1 MPGPHHGRLPPPSPA
16 EPLWTASA
24 LFVARFGLVLAVH
37 RVLVFPLVSP
47 VPQKRRKKK
56 IPPLPPNVRDRRGRP
71 TYLGYAQLGIASVGK
86 NEGNGLTTKKSEVLI
101 SPNIHKN
108 RATFKNEKEMTASD
122 RKPKLR

>member
-1 MPGPHHGRLPPPSPA
+1 MPGPLHGRLPPR
-16 EPLWTASA
+16 SA
-24 LFVARFGLVLAVH
+24 VELLGTVSAPFVARFALVLAVH

-56 IPPLPPNVRDRRGRP
+56 IPPLPPNVRDRSGRP
-71 TYLGYAQLGIASVGK
+71 TYLGYGQLGIASVGK

-108 RATFKNEKEMTASD
+108 RATFKNEKEMTASVS
-122 RKPKLR
+122 KPN